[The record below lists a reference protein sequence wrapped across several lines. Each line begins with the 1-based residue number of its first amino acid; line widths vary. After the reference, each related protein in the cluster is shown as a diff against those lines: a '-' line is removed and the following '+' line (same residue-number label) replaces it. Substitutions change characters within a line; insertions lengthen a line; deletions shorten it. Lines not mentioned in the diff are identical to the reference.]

1 MSKRRLVWFGNF
13 EFGDFLKGKD
23 EYQCAL
29 IHDIQAKLLLEDGEE
44 ENFLCQ
50 YNAYLVPSEFNG
62 EVYFSKEFIRNGIRN

>member
-1 MSKRRLVWFGNF
+1 MPKRRIVWFGNF

-29 IHDIQAKLLLEDGEE
+29 IHDIKAKLMLEDGEE
-44 ENFLCQ
+44 EHFLVQ
-50 YNAYLVPSEFNG
+50 YDAYLVPSEFNG

>member
-1 MSKRRLVWFGNF
+1 MDMKRRIVWFGNF

-29 IHDIQAKLLLEDGEE
+29 IHDIKAKLMLEDGEE
-44 ENFLCQ
+44 EHFLCQ

-62 EVYFSKEFIRNGIRN
+62 EVYFSKEFIRKGIR